1 MSDAQERTEQATAKH
16 LEEARSKG
24 RLSKSQDL
32 TAWLGVGAAAAML
45 PLTIDRATRAGVAE
59 FATAKT
65 VIEHP
70 EAARALAA
78 LGDGLGSVLDTV
90 APMLA
95 AVCVVVVIGSIAQGG
110 IHLKRPAPRFEQFN
124 VLGGLTRMLGMRA
137 LWEAAKTLLKSG
149 AVGLGLYLV
158 IQGLMPLL
166 MEPGALSVNGII
178 GAAVSGVT
186 SLVQVA
192 VGVGLVLAGIDVFV
206 VMMRNRKHTRMT
218 KREVKDEA
226 KNTEGDPIVR
236 SHRRSRQLA
245 MSRNRMMAAIA
256 DADVVI
262 VNPTHVAVALK
273 YEPGVSAPRV
283 VAKGSG
289 VVAAKIRER
298 AEKARVPLVQDIPL
312 ARALHAGCEIGD
324 EIPAELYTAVA
335 QVLAFV
341 MSLGRRGIVSGM
353 HRLAPNPR
361 RATA

>member
-16 LEEARSKG
+16 LKEARSKG

-45 PLTIDRATRAGVAE
+45 PMTVDRATQAATAQ
-59 FATAKT
+59 FATAKA
-65 VIEHP
+65 VIVHP
-70 EAARALAA
+70 ETGRALAA
-78 LGDGLGSVLDTV
+78 LGDGLGSVMNTV
-90 APMLA
+90 TPMFA
-95 AVCVVVVIGSIAQGG
+95 AVCVVLVVGSVAQGG
-110 IHLKRPAPRFEQFN
+110 IHFKRPTARLEQFN
-124 VLGGLTRMLGMRA
+124 VVGGLFRMFGTRA

-166 MEPGALSVNGII
+166 MSPGALSVNGII
-178 GAAVSGVT
+178 AAAVSGVT

-226 KNTEGDPIVR
+226 KNTEGDPLVR

-256 DADVVI
+256 GADVVI

-289 VVAAKIRER
+289 VVATKIRER
-298 AEKARVPLVQDIPL
+298 AEEARVPMVQDIPL
-312 ARALHAGCEIGD
+312 ARALHAGCELGD

-335 QVLAFV
+335 RVLAFV
-341 MSLGRRGIVSGM
+341 MSLSRRGVASGM
-353 HRLAPNPR
+353 HRLTPQPR
-361 RATA
+361 VATA